1 MKKKTIYQKRFLF
14 MVIEIKDN
22 KNQCTRTAVMSSTK
36 TAFLLQIVKNV
47 TIKNVLKKRCYII
60 SNEKKLITKLN

>member
-22 KNQCTRTAVMSSTK
+22 KNQCTRTAVMSSAK

>member
-22 KNQCTRTAVMSSTK
+22 KNQCTKIAVMSSTK
-36 TAFLLQIVKNV
+36 TAFLLQILKNV
-47 TIKNVLKKRCYII
+47 TIKNELKNVII
-60 SNEKKLITKLN
+60 LSPMKKKLITKLH